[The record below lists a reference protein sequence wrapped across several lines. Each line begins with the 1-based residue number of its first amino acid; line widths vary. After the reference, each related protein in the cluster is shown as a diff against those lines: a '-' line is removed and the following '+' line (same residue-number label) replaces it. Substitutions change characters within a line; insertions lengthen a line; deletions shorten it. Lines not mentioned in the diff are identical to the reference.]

1 MRLMDKYLGSY
12 QFSERHA
19 LEIPAPPRA
28 VMPAV
33 RAYDAA
39 SDPFFRQMIAL
50 RELPMRALGALSG
63 NKVNPS
69 SFGMQNFTV
78 LEQQGDEELVFGLI
92 GKFWQLDYGQHPF
105 TTTAEFLAF
114 DQPDFAKLT
123 VGFQLEQLG
132 DDRTRL
138 VTETR
143 VHCLSGAALRKFSPY
158 WYLIRPVSGL
168 IRQRIL
174 SSIRRSVVATAN

>member
-1 MRLMDKYLGSY
+1 MRLMDHYLGSY

-19 LEIPAPPRA
+19 LDIPAPPHA

-33 RAYDAA
+33 RSYDAG

-50 RELPMRALGALSG
+50 RELPMRALGVLSG
-63 NKVNPS
+63 KKVNPS

-105 TTTAEFLAF
+105 TTAAEFLAF

-123 VGFQLEQLG
+123 VGFQLKQLG

-138 VTETR
+138 TTETR
-143 VHCLSGAALRKFSPY
+143 VHCLSGAAHKKFAPY

-174 SSIRRSVVATAN
+174 SSIRRSVLTAAG